1 MIIKTMDAS
10 FVRKCFLA
18 GANAIDAKKEVI
30 NDLNV
35 FPVPDGDTGTNMTM
49 TIMSAAKEVA
59 ALENPDM
66 KSLGKAISGGSLRGA
81 RGNSGVILSQLLRGF
96 TKEVSKVDEVD
107 VDVLTKAFERAVESA
122 YKAVMKPK
130 EGTILTVARGGADK
144 ALELNGR
151 TDNIAEFMNSV
162 IMHMRD
168 VLDQTP
174 KLLPVLKEAGVVDS
188 GGEGLVTVL
197 EGAYTALIG
206 KEVKIDVEPAA
217 TSVKKPSMGADAG
230 VVAEADIK
238 FGYCTEFIIMLE
250 KPFGRKEEIEFKAF
264 LECEAMALA
273 EIKGEYVRKK
283 TAAQIFGAYVDHWFE
298 GTLDLFAEEYPEA
311 YTRNGDLKKEFQQ
324 ANFVIERTAR
334 DKLFMKYMSGK
345 KQVIK
350 TGTIEGVPFKI
361 KMDSYHPGKAIV
373 DLKVVRSFEPIWKQG
388 YGRLSF
394 IEAWGYDIQGAIYQA
409 VEKNRLPFYIAA
421 VTKEREPDLA
431 VIQIIQSRLDLAM
444 EVVMDHVKRFQ
455 AIKEGK
461 IEPVRCEKC
470 DYCRRTKVLKNIL
483 SMEDFE

>member
-1 MIIKTMDAS
+1 
-10 FVRKCFLA
+10 
-18 GANAIDAKKEVI
+18 
-30 NDLNV
+30 
-35 FPVPDGDTGTNMTM
+35 
-49 TIMSAAKEVA
+49 
-59 ALENPDM
+59 M
-66 KSLGKAISGGSLRGA
+66 K
-81 RGNSGVILSQLLRGF
+81 
-96 TKEVSKVDEVD
+96 
-107 VDVLTKAFERAVESA
+107 LTKRNYFSIE
-122 YKAVMKPK
+122 
-130 EGTILTVARGGADK
+130 
-144 ALELNGR
+144 N
-151 TDNIAEFMNSV
+151 N
-162 IMHMRD
+162 
-168 VLDQTP
+168 
-174 KLLPVLKEAGVVDS
+174 LK
-188 GGEGLVTVL
+188 
-197 EGAYTALIG
+197 Y
-206 KEVKIDVEPAA
+206 
-217 TSVKKPSMGADAG
+217 MGSSQ
-230 VVAEADIK
+230 
-238 FGYCTEFIIMLE
+238 
-250 KPFGRKEEIEFKAF
+250 FKAF